1 MNLTI
6 YKWIAA
12 SISITCSVIQATAII
27 SIQWIAWIF
36 LMISVLMWTYVSY
49 LEKDKARLSQQIVF
63 LVLSLFAIY
72 NWFQYK

>member
-1 MNLTI
+1 MNLTV

-27 SIQWIAWIF
+27 SLQWIAWIF
-36 LMISVLMWTYVSY
+36 LTISVLMWTYVSY

-63 LVLSLFAIY
+63 LILSLFAIY
-72 NWFQYK
+72 NWFKYK

>member
-27 SIQWIAWIF
+27 SLQWIAWIF
-36 LMISVLMWTYVSY
+36 LTISVLMWTYVSY

-63 LVLSLFAIY
+63 LILSLFAIY
-72 NWFQYK
+72 NWFKYK